1 MTMRVRQT
9 AIAAIASAAV
19 TVAAP
24 QAAFAAEAAPPAS
37 AGARAAGAD
46 CPPLLD
52 HRFPRLQDEQPQHLC
67 QYAGRVL
74 LIVNTAS
81 YCGFTKQYQ
90 DLEQLYRRYRARGFE
105 VLGFPSNDFGN
116 QEPGSNQ
123 EIAQFCFDTYS
134 VRFPM
139 FGKSEVR
146 GAGANP
152 LFARLAQDAEAPR
165 WNFHKYLVGRDGRL
179 IASYR
184 SSVAPL
190 DRRLIEALERA
201 LAQ

>member
-1 MTMRVRQT
+1 MITQMRL
-9 AIAAIASAAV
+9 
-19 TVAAP
+19 P
-24 QAAFAAEAAPPAS
+24 GFAALTAAALIAVPAPS
-37 AGARAAGAD
+37 GRAESAPTAGAERSIPAE
-46 CPPLLD
+46 CPSLLD

-67 QYAGRVL
+67 QFAGRVL